1 MSRKPSFFNPRR
13 QDNWSGWS
21 RLLALNEQRDPLELS
36 WQVCRWL
43 VITCS
48 QLAKQT
54 IALHG
59 YQTLITIAAL
69 NCTNLQ
75 RIIANEKKISL
86 FSPFQIFNV
95 PIRLSTRARLLALR
109 VIFVRTFASWF
120 PFPYFS
126 RSDKFQNFARKQ
138 FPRRSTYR

>member
-54 IALHG
+54 IALHD

-69 NCTNLQ
+69 NCSNLQ
-75 RIIANEKKISL
+75 RIIVNEKNISL
-86 FSPFQIFNV
+86 SLYKILYENIIFLNFWHNLT
-95 PIRLSTRARLLALR
+95 PSFDSCNLIIYDRSR
-109 VIFVRTFASWF
+109 VIFVPTFRDFTFRWIQ
-120 PFPYFS
+120 
-126 RSDKFQNFARKQ
+126 KII
-138 FPRRSTYR
+138 STMSYR